1 MLFDESL
8 FTHGLDRKN
17 FYIAVVGIIMILLVD
32 LIHERGAKIREG
44 IAAIPLPIRWC
55 IYIVAI
61 ALVAVFA
68 IYGPG
73 FDASGFAYGEY

>member
-44 IAAIPLPIRWC
+44 I
-55 IYIVAI
+55 VAI